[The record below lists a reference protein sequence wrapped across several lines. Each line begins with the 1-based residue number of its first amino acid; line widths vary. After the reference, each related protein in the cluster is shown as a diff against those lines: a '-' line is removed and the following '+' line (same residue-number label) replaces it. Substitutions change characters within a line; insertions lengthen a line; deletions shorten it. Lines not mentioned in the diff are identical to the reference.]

1 MKDISRPVRRFD
13 APEKI
18 AGVARFV
25 DDHHEEGMLYG
36 RIVRSKKVR
45 AKIKAVKIPDLPEGY
60 YVISAK
66 DIPGKN
72 RIKMIV
78 DDWPFL
84 AEEVVNYFGEP
95 VLLVVGPDREKVYK
109 ISEDIEIEYED
120 IPAILSVEEALLNK
134 KPPIYGE
141 NNLFADYFFE
151 KGDVEKA
158 FGEADGIIEEEFRTG
173 FQEHIYLE
181 PQGMIAK
188 YNNGRIEVFGSM
200 QCPFYVKNALVQE
213 FGFEPD
219 RVRVVQTTTGGGFGG
234 KEEYPSQVAGIA
246 ALGAYKTGKTVKL
259 IYDRAEDVEFTTKRH
274 PSHIRIKAAIKNE
287 KVIGIEVDIVLN
299 AGAYA
304 GLSSVVLQRAMF
316 AATGAYSIPN
326 VRVMGKA
333 VATNIVPMG
342 AFRGFG
348 APQSIFAIETFMN
361 HVAKKLEKD
370 PVKFKLSHRYKKGD
384 TTATGGLLRNEVKL
398 PEIVERVLTMS
409 DYYSKKKIK
418 KSGDKLYGIGFSM
431 FLHGCGFTG
440 NGEQILKSVARLK
453 KRKDNKV
460 EILISNV
467 EMGQGPQTTLRK
479 VVAEVL
485 DIPYEDVIY
494 DNPDTDKVPD
504 TGPTVASRTAMIVG
518 GLLYRAARELK
529 EKWADGEE
537 IIVEKKYRHPE
548 YIKWNQEKFKGDAY
562 PEYSWG
568 ANVIEVEVDP
578 ITYEI
583 DVKKAYAVFDLGT
596 PLDRRIIEGQI
607 HGGMLQ
613 GIGYATLEVM
623 ELKDG
628 RFMQRTITDYII
640 PTALD
645 APLFETDLVSQ
656 PYEYGPFGA
665 KCAGELTFVGA
676 APAVCAA
683 VEDALGVDLHEIPI
697 RPEKLLT
704 IMEKKDEGGV

>member
-1 MKDISRPVRRFD
+1 MSKISEPVRRFD
-13 APEKI
+13 APQKI
-18 AGVARFV
+18 AGIARFI
-25 DDHHEEGMLYG
+25 DDHYEEGMLYG
-36 RIVRSKKVR
+36 RIVRSKRVR
-45 AKIKAVKIPDLPEGY
+45 ARIKNIRVPELPEGY
-60 YVISAK
+60 YVIGAD

-72 RIKMIV
+72 RIKMIF

-84 AEEVVNYFGEP
+84 AEDIVNYFGEP
-95 VLLVVGPDREKVYK
+95 VLLVVGPCREKVYE
-109 ISEDIEIEYED
+109 ISESITIEYED
-120 IPAILSVEEALLNK
+120 IPPILSVDEALENK

-141 NNLFADYFFE
+141 NNLFADYIYE
-151 KGDVEKA
+151 KGDVERA
-158 FGEADGIIEEEFRTG
+158 FNEADEVIEEEFKTG

-181 PQGMIAK
+181 PQGMIARYK
-188 YNNGRIEVFGSM
+188 DGRIEVFGSM

-213 FGFEPD
+213 FGFESEKI
-219 RVRVVQTTTGGGFGG
+219 RVVQTTTGGGFGG
-234 KEEYPSQVAGIA
+234 KEEYPSQIAGIA
-246 ALGAYKTGKTVKL
+246 ALGAYKTGRTVKL
-259 IYDRAEDVEFTTKRH
+259 VYDRAEDVEFTTKRH
-274 PSHIRIKAAIKNE
+274 PAYIRIKAAIKNE
-287 KVIGIEVDIVLN
+287 RVTGLEVDIVLN

-316 AATGAYSIPN
+316 AATGAYRIDN
-326 VRVMGKA
+326 VRVLGKA

-348 APQSIFAIETFMN
+348 APQAIFAVETFMN
-361 HVAKKLEKD
+361 HVAKRLSKE
-370 PVKFKLSHRYKKGD
+370 PVEFKLSHRYRKGD
-384 TTATGGLLRNEVKL
+384 RTATGGLLRSEVKL
-398 PEIVERVLTMS
+398 PEIVDRVLSMS
-409 DYYSKKKIK
+409 DYYNKKKK
-418 KSGDKLYGIGFSM
+418 TGRGDKLYGIGFSM

-440 NGEQILKSVARLK
+440 NGEEILKSVARLR

-485 DIPYEDVIY
+485 GIPYEDVIY
-494 DNPDTDKVPD
+494 ENPDTDRVPD
-504 TGPTVASRTAMIVG
+504 SGPTVASRTAMIVG
-518 GLLYRAARELK
+518 GLLYRAATELK
-529 EKWADGEE
+529 EKWRDGEE
-537 IIVEKKYRHPE
+537 IIVEKQYRHPE
-548 YIKWNQEKFKGDAY
+548 YIKWDQQKFKGDAY

-568 ANVIEVEVDP
+568 ANVIEVEIDP
-578 ITYEI
+578 VTYEI

-623 ELKDG
+623 EQKDG
-628 RFMQRTITDYII
+628 RFLQRTITDYII

-645 APLFETDLVSQ
+645 APLFETDLVVE
-656 PYEYGPFGA
+656 PYEHGPFGA

-683 VEDALGVDLHEIPI
+683 VEDALGVNLYEIPI
-697 RPEKLLT
+697 RPEKLLE
-704 IMEKKDEGGV
+704 IMERKNEN